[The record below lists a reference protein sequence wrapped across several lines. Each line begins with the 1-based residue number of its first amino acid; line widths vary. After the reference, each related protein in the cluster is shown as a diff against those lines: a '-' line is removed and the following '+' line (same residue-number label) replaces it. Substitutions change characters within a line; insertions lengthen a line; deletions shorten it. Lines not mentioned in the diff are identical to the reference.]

1 MTDEMAIQQQRPS
14 AMPYLLGG
22 AAIGGAGG
30 AATAKY
36 ANFGIESPK
45 YKSWQDAV
53 ADVNKDD
60 TFIKKQI
67 EKGGDNK
74 TNWETIKN
82 SAKEVK
88 DADKAVNDFKMPD
101 GFEAKAELDDVI
113 GKEIALDDAKDAV
126 KKKEKEVFDKELK
139 ALKEMPIEEGKPYEF
154 KGVKYN
160 QEEFRKLL
168 NSTEE
173 ADQNLVKELVENTQK
188 YKDEIGKADFAKTEK
203 EAVTKAQEALV
214 KAEEELTKKD
224 TKGLAN
230 GIRDSYSTV
239 KKGAASARLT
249 ASEKI
254 TGDVLKNCKSASGWK
269 TGLAAAAVL
278 GLAGLL
284 FAPKGDKYEA

>member
-36 ANFGIESPK
+36 ANFGIEGPK

-74 TNWETIKN
+74 SNWETIQN
-82 SAKEVK
+82 NAKEVK
-88 DADKAVNDFKMPD
+88 AADKAVDDFKMPD

-113 GKEIALDDAKDAV
+113 GKEIELDEAKEAL

-139 ALKEMPIEEGKPYEF
+139 ALKEMPIEKDKPYEF
-154 KGVKYN
+154 DGNTYN
-160 QEEFRKLL
+160 QEKFRTLL
-168 NSTEE
+168 NSTKET
-173 ADQNLVKELVENTQK
+173 DQDFVKNLVENTQE
-188 YKDEIGKADFAKTEK
+188 YKAEIEKPDFVKTQ
-203 EAVTKAQEALV
+203 EAVAKAQEALG

-230 GIRDSYSTV
+230 EIRDSYSTV
-239 KKGAASARLT
+239 KKGAASARRT
-249 ASEKI
+249 AGEKI
-254 TGDVLKNCKSASGWK
+254 TEDVLNKCKGASMWK

-284 FAPKGDKYEA
+284 FAPKGDNYEA